1 MRCSSLGVDSKPA
14 RGAPPAA
21 LWPVLLVDSLEAYY
35 ALEPH
40 DDAPLLRR
48 RPSLFPPLLTPH
60 AGSGIGSGKAPP
72 QPRAGAV
79 VENEAGLCAQMVAVQ
94 VAAAVRCRELCT
106 EWRLTFSAGSTQ
118 APHALPL
125 AKWTHAQNGGY
136 SFPLVQS
143 AVPDHAVG
151 APLIFQ
157 CLMHN
162 PAERQVVLEALGA
175 RWVLPAR
182 SAFSLAPLS
191 RWAELAR
198 FRPDGGYRLVIA
210 DPPWHSASV
219 ARQAAAGEG
228 RGYATLDRRAL
239 ERELLPA
246 LSRLIC
252 ADGCLLGFW
261 VTNNRATQE
270 FVEEALFPQVIS
282 N

>member
-1 MRCSSLGVDSKPA
+1 MQTTV
-14 RGAPPAA
+14 
-21 LWPVLLVDSLEAYY
+21 
-35 ALEPH
+35 
-40 DDAPLLRR
+40 PLDR
-48 RPSLFPPLLTPH
+48 
-60 AGSGIGSGKAPP
+60 
-72 QPRAGAV
+72 
-79 VENEAGLCAQMVAVQ
+79 
-94 VAAAVRCRELCT
+94 
-106 EWRLTFSAGSTQ
+106 
-118 APHALPL
+118 
-125 AKWTHAQNGGY
+125 
-136 SFPLVQS
+136 
-143 AVPDHAVG
+143 AVG